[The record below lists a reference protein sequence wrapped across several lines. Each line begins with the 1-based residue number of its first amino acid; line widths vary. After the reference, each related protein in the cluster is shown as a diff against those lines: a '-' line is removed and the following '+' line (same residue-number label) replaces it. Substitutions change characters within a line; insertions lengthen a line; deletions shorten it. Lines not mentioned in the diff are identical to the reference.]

1 MPVNCLASSM
11 IGSSQISLA
20 DDNLIPEAIPEP
32 KAPLAVFTHPTPT
45 PSTATNTI
53 SVDGFFEPPTYAHRG
68 SLHPPHFSPT
78 DESFPVFSPPPTR
91 IGAGVQMHLERGDRR
106 CFSSTTQSPALS
118 HHTCTFLFLARSLDL
133 LSARLCSI
141 SRNFGMV
148 SF

>member
-1 MPVNCLASSM
+1 M

-20 DDNLIPEAIPEP
+20 DDNLNAEAIAEP
-32 KAPLAVFTHPTPT
+32 KAPLAVFTQATPT

-91 IGAGVQMHLERGDRR
+91 IGAGVQTSPVDKGDRR
-106 CFSSTTQSPALS
+106 YFSSSAQSPALS
-118 HHTCTFLFLARSLDL
+118 HHTCTPQNL
-133 LSARLCSI
+133 
-141 SRNFGMV
+141 
-148 SF
+148 